1 MNFKKQKKVVDLLSM
16 TFFDVIN
23 TDLGDFRDA
32 TNTDDDYEYWLD
44 GSLKK
49 DKNKKISS
57 ITYNYLKLPKTITF
71 DNGRTITTEYD
82 ASGTKLK
89 KTLSTGKVF
98 DYEEDEIY
106 EDGVLYQTSHDEG
119 RIVDGIYE
127 YNITDHLGNT
137 RVSFKDS
144 AGVAKITQ
152 VNHVGAWGEPLT
164 GINSVNTPKINN
176 FTLSTYE
183 KENDFGIG
191 VFDAHARVFDPVTPR
206 FWSIDALA
214 ELSRRF
220 SPFVYGND
228 NPLRF
233 IDPDGMMAQN
243 VGADG
248 LTNDQWLS
256 AGGDFGRE
264 KEYRQE
270 NDDKDKKKKKEEQN
284 SISIYNGENSG
295 QSSKLFSN
303 EADAYRYMWG
313 ISLLKKWGIRGREV
327 GSILTNKGVLVTPYA
342 NNQYDNSG
350 PGFSNAG
357 LKQNND
363 YVSFEGKNLFIL
375 GIIHT
380 HQALSLDGSPWALG
394 YQLSPEDK
402 DYAYKWITGKPIFAM
417 GRDNN
422 LYGYAWGNYG
432 KIMNENKGFWTGHKV
447 SELLDGSFKLIP
459 TLKKIFKKP

>member
-1 MNFKKQKKVVDLLSM
+1 M

-119 RIVDGIYE
+119 RIVNDIYE
-127 YNITDHLGNT
+127 YNITDHLGNV

-206 FWSIDALA
+206 FWSIDPLS

-220 SPFVYGND
+220 SPYVFSNN
-228 NPLRF
+228 NPLMF
-233 IDPDGMMAQN
+233 IDPDGMRAVWNGKFGSESGYNDDETGESVSWGQ
-243 VGADG
+243 VQSEYG
-248 LTNDQWLS
+248 LG
-256 AGGDFGRE
+256 GGDGGKKDKNGNTHFNGGYKDKDGNSHYYPSMDVTMTMTDGGRE
-264 KEYRQE
+264 TYNRAALKETALAIMPWGRIFRGLGLGKLGSFLLGKFVSRAEPIVAYGISGEGYTAKYLASLFESTENTAMKTLYRGMTGSEGGNGALFLSEDAAYAATYAKNGLGVAEIKIPQYAYYVLKNE
-270 NDDKDKKKKKEEQN
+270 NLFQPFTGINSVGRAMGSEI
-284 SISIYNGENSG
+284 SISNPVVKELI
-295 QSSKLFSN
+295 
-303 EADAYRYMWG
+303 
-313 ISLLKKWGIRGREV
+313 LK
-327 GSILTNKGVLVTPYA
+327 SIIK
-342 NNQYDNSG
+342 
-350 PGFSNAG
+350 
-357 LKQNND
+357 
-363 YVSFEGKNLFIL
+363 
-375 GIIHT
+375 
-380 HQALSLDGSPWALG
+380 
-394 YQLSPEDK
+394 
-402 DYAYKWITGKPIFAM
+402 
-417 GRDNN
+417 
-422 LYGYAWGNYG
+422 
-432 KIMNENKGFWTGHKV
+432 
-447 SELLDGSFKLIP
+447 
-459 TLKKIFKKP
+459 